1 MIAKG
6 LGQAEMGMEQGSSLK
21 TEQEAQEEE

>member
-6 LGQAEMGMEQGSSLK
+6 LGQAEMGMEQDSSLK
-21 TEQEAQEEE
+21 TEQEAQEEQ